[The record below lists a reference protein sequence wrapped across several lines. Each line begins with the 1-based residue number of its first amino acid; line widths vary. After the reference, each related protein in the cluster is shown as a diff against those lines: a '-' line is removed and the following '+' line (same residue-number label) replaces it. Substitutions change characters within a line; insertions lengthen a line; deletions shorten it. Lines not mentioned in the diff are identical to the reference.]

1 MRDIKR
7 IEPFLEEIEK
17 VWKEHPDLRFMQ
29 MINIVMASYRSDL
42 FYIEDEDF
50 MKMLKGVLNED

>member
-7 IEPFLEEIEK
+7 IEPFLKDIEK
-17 VWKEHPDLRFMQ
+17 VWKKYPDLRFMQ
-29 MINIVMASYRSDL
+29 MINNVMASYRSDL